1 MEGQH
6 TTPLEKTELKYFGVR
21 LGKIFSNLS
30 IVFLILCLCGILSFV
45 SLAVILTLGFAL
57 IILTIGTIFVMVP
70 NYWDILMSA
79 SQFTAKLA
87 SFFLDKFFI
96 FVAFAILFAILSLI
110 LLKLDKQ
117 QKHTGRI
124 VVSLIIIGIAIISII
139 VIAAGV
145 IKWRI

>member
-6 TTPLEKTELKYFGVR
+6 TTPLEKTELKYFVVR

-45 SLAVILTLGFAL
+45 SLAVILMVGLAL
-57 IILTIGTIFVMVP
+57 IILTVGTIFVMVP

-79 SQFTAKLA
+79 SQFTAKLS

-145 IKWRI
+145 IK

>member
-6 TTPLEKTELKYFGVR
+6 TTPLEKTELKYFVVR

-45 SLAVILTLGFAL
+45 SLAVILTFGFAL

-70 NYWDILMSA
+70 NYWDILMTA

-96 FVAFAILFAILSLI
+96 FVAFTILFAILSLI

-145 IKWRI
+145 IK